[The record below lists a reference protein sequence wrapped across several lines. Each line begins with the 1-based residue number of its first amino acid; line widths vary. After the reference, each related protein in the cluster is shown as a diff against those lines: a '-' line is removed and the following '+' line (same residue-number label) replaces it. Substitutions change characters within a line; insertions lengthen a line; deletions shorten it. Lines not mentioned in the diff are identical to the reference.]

1 MINSLLNLSSPQ
13 AFFVS
18 FLLLLGLF
26 NLGRLICGKIFSNK
40 IPFKEFH
47 YCLFGLIVIST
58 PLYFSSLYNLYLD
71 FFYIV
76 ASIMLIILGFH
87 QLIIFIKNYKFN
99 FIKKH
104 LKKFYSITFIV
115 IALILISQSPATN
128 ADSLD
133 YHYGIAYQI
142 LNFGFYPNPINMTW
156 FHGYFGGI
164 IEPII
169 GLGLFLGSD
178 SFGATQQIIAVLSIV
193 GAIFGIKKKH
203 TYKKEEVFII
213 LSLILGITP
222 LLFFFSSA
230 KPQLI
235 GVASNLLAFV
245 FIFNLKNSYEIN
257 NKKIILIFTL
267 IVFAFLVKF
276 TFIIS
281 SALLYTFFLY
291 KCLNLK
297 KVKLFIFNSL
307 IIFLIIVLPFILWKI
322 RFLDYTIIESF
333 LYPVPFSMPGMNNF
347 LDYLRGH
354 HEFTLFLDSFS
365 NNNLT
370 KVIYLKIFPIFLF
383 IPSGFEKITTFIGV
397 PLLFLLFYKKND
409 KKEII
414 ELRIFILILYVLIS
428 ILSSPNTRYYLLIY
442 YLGIMHLLLCGI
454 NFKSIYFRYIYP
466 LLKFHL
472 FIYMIMLGYGVYAL
486 VPGIINDNLRHYVLN
501 NNAIYYNVAKI
512 VEDKI
517 PKKSRI
523 INTFRSTAS
532 FPFHQVRTDWIENI
546 SINRDNKDKIN
557 FYLRKIIEFKPDY
570 LITYDTKNKMTSII
584 KNCITLESQI
594 NDIKVLTRNPFYKD
608 KNYIQ
613 LSIYRIKDLNRCLIK

>member
-1 MINSLLNLSSPQ
+1 MSNSLLNISSPQ
-13 AFFVS
+13 AFMVS

-26 NLGRLICGKIFSNK
+26 NLGRLICGKILSNEM
-40 IPFKEFH
+40 PVKEFH
-47 YCLFGLIVIST
+47 YSLFGLIVISI
-58 PLYFSSLYNLYLD
+58 PIYFSSLYNFYLD
-71 FFYIV
+71 FLYLAV
-76 ASIMLIILGFH
+76 SIMLIILGFH
-87 QLIIFIKNYKFN
+87 QFIIFIKDYKLN
-99 FIKKH
+99 FIKKN

-115 IALILISQSPATN
+115 IVLILISQSPATN
-128 ADSLD
+128 ADSID

-142 LNFGFYPNPINMTW
+142 LNLGFYPNPINMTW
-156 FHGYFGGI
+156 LHGYFGGI
-164 IEPII
+164 IEPTI

-178 SFGATQQIIAVLSIV
+178 SFGANQQIIAVLSIV
-193 GAIFGIKKKH
+193 GTIFGIKKKYI
-203 TYKKEEVFII
+203 YKKEEIFII

-235 GVASNLLAFV
+235 GVASNLLAFI

-257 NKKIILIFTL
+257 NKITILIFTL

-281 SALLYTFFLY
+281 SSLLYIFFLY
-291 KCLNLK
+291 KCLNIK
-297 KVKLFIFNSL
+297 KIKLFIFNSL
-307 IIFLIIVLPFILWKI
+307 IIFLILVLPFILWKI

-333 LYPVPFSMPGMNNF
+333 LYPIPISIPGMNNF

-354 HEFTLFLDSFS
+354 HEFTIVPGKD
-365 NNNLT
+365 NLER
-370 KVIYLKIFPIFLF
+370 IFYLKIFPIFLL
-383 IPSGFEKITTFIGV
+383 IPSGFEKSTTFIGI
-397 PLLFLLFYKKND
+397 PLLFLLFYKKNN

-414 ELRIFILILYVLIS
+414 ELRIFILILYVLTA

-442 YLGIMHLLLCGI
+442 YLGVIHLLLCGI
-454 NFKSIYFRYIYP
+454 NFKSIYFKYLYP

-472 FIYMIMLGYGVYAL
+472 FIYMLMLSYAL
-486 VPGIINDNLRHYVLN
+486 YAIVPGIFNNNLRHDVLN

-523 INTFRSTAS
+523 INDFRSTAL

-546 SINRDNKDKIN
+546 SINSDNKDKIN

-570 LITYDTKNKMTSII
+570 LITNDTNNKMSSII
-584 KNCITLESQI
+584 RNCVTLEFQI
-594 NDIKVLTRNPFYKD
+594 NDIKVSTRNPFYKD
-608 KNYIQ
+608 KNYIK
-613 LSIYRIKDLNRCLIK
+613 LSIYKIKDLNRCLIK